1 MPEVKPSEIQT
12 FASIKVVGVGGAG
25 GSAVNRMKDAGLA
38 GVQFIA
44 MNTDAQALHNSQ
56 ADIKIHLGH
65 NTTNNNQQPSQ
76 HPVHKTRP
84 GQGEGEEFRGFS
96 SGVLDPSLS
105 GVRLS

>member
-1 MPEVKPSEIQT
+1 MGSTTRAPSSPPGRAAT
-12 FASIKVVGVGGAG
+12 MKNTPTARWAG
-25 GSAVNRMKDAGLA
+25 SHPTSTRANGR
-38 GVQFIA
+38 
-44 MNTDAQALHNSQ
+44 
-56 ADIKIHLGH
+56 